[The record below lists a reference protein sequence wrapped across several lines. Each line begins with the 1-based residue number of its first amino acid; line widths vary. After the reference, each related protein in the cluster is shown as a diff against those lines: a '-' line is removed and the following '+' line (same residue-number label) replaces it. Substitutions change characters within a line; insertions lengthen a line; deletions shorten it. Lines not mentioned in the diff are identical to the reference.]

1 MAKDLAALADIMAP
15 KGFRIAYENWCWAT
29 HASTWNAIWEIAKM
43 TDCSNVGL
51 CLDTFQSAGG
61 EYGDPT
67 TESGLIG
74 GMGKAHLDKQWQRSM
89 KELEET
95 LPADKIFLFQ
105 ISDAY
110 KMDPPLDPVKEKNR
124 PRSKWSHAQRP
135 LPFDGGYLPIQD
147 FLDAVLRTGFR
158 GYLSIEVF
166 DSGDKEGM
174 PLSDYT
180 TLAMEALKRLLLNSA
195 PADYPH

>member
-43 TDCSNVGL
+43 TDRSNVGL

-89 KELEET
+89 KELGET
-95 LPADKIFLFQ
+95 LPADRIFLLQ

-110 KMDPPLDPVKEKNR
+110 KMDPPLDPVKEKSR
-124 PRSKWSHAQRP
+124 PRSKWSDAERP
-135 LPFDGGYLPIQD
+135 LPFDGGYLPVQD
-147 FLDAVLRTGFR
+147 FLDAVLRTGYR
-158 GYLSIEVF
+158 GWLSMEVF
-166 DSGDKEGM
+166 DSGNKDGM
-174 PLSDYT
+174 LLSEYT
-180 TLAMEALKRLLLNSA
+180 GLAMESLKRLLLKSA